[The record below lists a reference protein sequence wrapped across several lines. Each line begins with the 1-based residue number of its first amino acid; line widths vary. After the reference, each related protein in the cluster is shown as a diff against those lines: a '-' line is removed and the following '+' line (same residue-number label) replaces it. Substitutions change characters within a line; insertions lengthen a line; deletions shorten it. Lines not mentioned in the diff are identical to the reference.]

1 MFMAPSYK
9 KTGFI
14 TLLIMIVIIVLASL
28 YFVFRDESAVQKRNN
43 TPAASALLPDEGET
57 SFSNLQGEPVS
68 LAPEFGNVI
77 VATSWASWCPM
88 CTADIVKLGEVAQAY
103 KDQDVI
109 VLAVNRAEDK
119 YTAERFLQ
127 TITVPEGVR
136 IVLDSNDFYFKNSAG
151 YAMPETIVYGKDGAV
166 ILQQRGELRL
176 DELKQY
182 IDKALE

>member
-1 MFMAPSYK
+1 MSPTYK
-9 KTGFI
+9 KSGLI
-14 TLLIMIVIIVLASL
+14 TLLIMIAVIVVASL
-28 YFVFRDESAVQKRNN
+28 YLVFRDESAVQKRNN

-68 LAPEFGNVI
+68 LAPDFGKVI

-88 CTADIVKLGEVAQAY
+88 CTTDITRLGEVAEAY
-103 KDQDVI
+103 KDREVVI
-109 VLAVNRAEDK
+109 LAVNRAEDK

-151 YAMPETIVYGKDGAV
+151 YAMPETIVYGKDGT
-166 ILQQRGELRL
+166 ILLQQRGELRL
-176 DELKQY
+176 DELKQS